1 MRQDVWP
8 VVRAGLRTMHCLLC
22 GRIRLPILW
31 GCQILSIEFF
41 LEKIVMG
48 LYHFRTSDPSEILTA
63 TELKCMNRLQKIVTI
78 DHISKANFYV
88 RFGVNPCG

>member
-1 MRQDVWP
+1 MLPHKAANFMGVP
-8 VVRAGLRTMHCLLC
+8 NFIN
-22 GRIRLPILW
+22 RI
-31 GCQILSIEFF
+31 F